1 MTALAVCRVEAG
13 TCCAWC
19 DRAAEAGA
27 VWIADAAAWR
37 YCSPIC
43 YARTVDA
50 TAVAEA
56 ALTDG
61 DAHGRARFTD
71 ALTHVMRAL
80 SMLLAQ
86 GT

>member
-1 MTALAVCRVEAG
+1 MTALGASLMQAG
-13 TCCAWC
+13 ACCTWC
-19 DRAAEAGA
+19 TRAAEGGEA
-27 VWIADAAAWR
+27 WIVDASGWV

-50 TAVAEA
+50 TSAAE
-56 ALTDG
+56 LHPDG

-80 SMLLAQ
+80 STLAQ
-86 GT
+86 QYGA